1 MTTKT
6 YSNGA
11 ENLDADFLMMSGTQV
26 GAHLRI
32 EDGFFNFEAGAI
44 DAPEWMAAGAMLRG
58 AIRGDTP
65 AATPAI
71 FFRNWSSPRKPPGAS
86 KEGLPPPS

>member
-1 MTTKT
+1 MSPKT

-26 GAHLRI
+26 SADLRI

-58 AIRGDTP
+58 VICEDTP
-65 AATPAI
+65 AAIPAI
-71 FFRNWSSPRKPPGAS
+71 VFRN
-86 KEGLPPPS
+86 